1 MSVQIWKT
9 ERQLK
14 STFGQNEIVAVVSDF
29 KFDSLP
35 SSSTEGKDQ

>member
-1 MSVQIWKT
+1 MCTNLEDRKT
-9 ERQLK
+9 AE
-14 STFGQNEIVAVVSDF
+14 STFGQNEIIAVVSTF